1 MPDSST
7 PAILERLTAALRED
21 YEIIRPLGRGGMA
34 SVFLARERSLNRLV
48 ALKVLDPML
57 GEGPLFRARFQREA
71 ETVAQLQHPN
81 IVQIF
86 RVGEAD
92 GLAFYAMAFVEG
104 ENLAERLKRLGRL
117 PSGEAVRICS
127 EILAALSAAHRRG
140 IIHRDI
146 KPENVLIERESG
158 RALVTDFG
166 IARIVAPSDTPPG
179 EAADREKLT
188 AVGVAMGTPRY
199 MSPEQA
205 SGEHDLTPASDVYA
219 LGILFYEMLSGAYPY
234 EVGPTRNYM
243 IAHLTHELTP
253 LSERI
258 DDAPEAIQRVVE
270 QMLARNPED
279 RFASADE
286 VTDRLAATG
295 LAATGPIRVPA
306 RRSASQWRRYALGAL
321 GGVAAIALGGVLLMG
336 RGGGVPDGVDPR
348 QSILIGFFDN
358 TRQDPDLEWLRFG
371 GVELLARS
379 LGRWQDLQ
387 VVESERLLDLA
398 RRENVAKNQPLSI
411 GDAIKLAKSAGV
423 WTATIGSVIKLGN
436 EIQLTANVYD
446 VATGRR
452 LSTASA
458 MAGSD
463 SALAT
468 AFDSLANQLLDVA
481 GAPRSARLD
490 VEPPTTSIDA
500 YRAYIRGIEATS
512 RWNITGARDEFRR
525 AVELDPSFALAY
537 YQLSSVTGFFEQT
550 SPAPTFI
557 TLADS
562 ALRYSAQ
569 RPPKERLLIRAFHA
583 YVNADFEQAK
593 SLYRELLAQD
603 STIVDAWTGFAS
615 ASLMDLTLR
624 KDSTGKEYYPS
635 SPGVAL
641 KGFRRALALD
651 ASDYGIYPAV
661 SNLLLLA
668 SQEESPGLPA
678 FSEPP
683 PGAIN
688 TIGRQGRPVRFY
700 TVLYVGDSL
709 ITVPVD
715 SVETRYSA
723 AVLDSLRARARVIS
737 RDHLRRWISL
747 APDQG
752 QPHFFLANN
761 LAVDRQF
768 DSALVAMAEAE
779 RLGAQSPVPI
789 PLVQLSWQL
798 EGQLLDQAVA
808 HGDSLLAQP
817 EWSGDLPPE
826 RAVITGPIMSY
837 LLLRGQ
843 VAEAGRV
850 ADQRY
855 RAARQFGADRER
867 LARLEVAGLSARL
880 RAAASTDAVSRQ
892 LLTKTLDSV
901 ATLIQIFPDSEQVRI
916 RQGLRW
922 PVLLGAATLGDTAQ
936 VRTWRELAN
945 ESRDP
950 GINAW
955 AAMVAGDQDL
965 AERRF
970 VAAKSDTS
978 EAPVHVAAMA
988 RTAEA
993 LGRSE
998 EAIEYYTVMDTLRY
1012 TAAVQAGPDADWLLL
1027 VRSYAQRA
1035 AVYESLGQQA
1045 RAMEYYRKFLDLWDD
1060 PDPELR
1066 PERDLARRALGELE
1080 RADRAD
1086 AAAGPSASPSD

>member
-1 MPDSST
+1 VPDSAN
-7 PAILERLTAALRED
+7 PPLLERLAAALSDD
-21 YEIIRPLGRGGMA
+21 YEIIRPIGRGGMA
-34 SVFLARERSLNRLV
+34 SVFLARERALNRLV
-48 ALKVLDPML
+48 ALKVLDPEL
-57 GEGPLFRARFQREA
+57 GEGKLFRARFQREA

-81 IVQIF
+81 IVHIL

-104 ENLAERLKRLGRL
+104 ENLAQRLKREGRL
-117 PSGEAVRICS
+117 PAGEAVRICN
-127 EILAALSAAHRRG
+127 EILAALSAAHKRG

-166 IARIVAPSDTPPG
+166 IARIAAPSDTPPG
-179 EAADREKLT
+179 EAAKQEKLT

-205 SGEHDLTPASDVYA
+205 SGEHDLTPASDIYA

-243 IAHLTHELTP
+243 IAHLTHEVTP
-253 LSERI
+253 LNKRVG
-258 DDAPEAIQRVVE
+258 DAPEEIQAAVAR
-270 QMLARNPED
+270 MLARNPEE
-279 RFASADE
+279 RFGSADE
-286 VTDRLAATG
+286 AAEMLMATG
-295 LAATGPIRVPA
+295 LAATGPIRVPSSPA
-306 RRSASQWRRYALGAL
+306 TDRRRRWAL
-321 GGVAAIALGGVLLMG
+321 GGLGAAAVIAIGAVFLTG

-358 TRQDPDLEWLRFG
+358 TRQDPSLEWLRFG

-398 RRENVAKNQPLSI
+398 RREEVAEDQPLSS
-411 GDAIKLAKSAGV
+411 GDVIRLAKSAGV
-423 WTATIGSVIKLGN
+423 WTATVGSVIKLGD

-446 VATGRR
+446 VATGNR

-458 MAGSD
+458 TAGSD
-463 SALAT
+463 SALAM

-481 GAPRSARLD
+481 GAPRSALLD
-490 VEPPTTSIDA
+490 VEPPTQSIDA

-512 RWNITGARDEFRR
+512 KWDISGAQEEFRR
-525 AVELDPSFALAY
+525 AVDLDPSFALAY

-557 TLADS
+557 ALADS

-569 RPPKERLLIRAFHA
+569 RPPKERLLIQAFHA
-583 YVNADFEQAK
+583 YVNADLERAK
-593 SLYRELLAQD
+593 ALARELLEQD
-603 STIVDAWTGFAS
+603 STVVDAWAVLGT

-624 KDSTGKEYYPS
+624 TDSAGNEYFPS
-635 SPGVAL
+635 SPGAAL
-641 KGFRRALALD
+641 ASFRRALALD
-651 ASDYGIYPAV
+651 SSDYSIYPAV

-668 SQEESPGLPA
+668 SQEEQSGLPA
-678 FSEPP
+678 FREPP
-683 PGAIN
+683 PGPIN
-688 TIGRQGRPVRFY
+688 TIGRQGGLVRFY
-700 TVLYVGDSL
+700 RVLYVGDSL
-709 ITVPVD
+709 ITVRDD
-715 SVETRYSA
+715 SLEIRYSA
-723 AVLDSLRARARVIS
+723 GVLDSLRARARVIS

-768 DSALVAMAEAE
+768 DSALVSMAEAE
-779 RLGAQSPVPI
+779 RLGAQSPFPI

-798 EGQLLDQAVA
+798 EGQLFDQAIA
-808 HGDSLLAQP
+808 HGDSLLAKP
-817 EWSGDLPPE
+817 EWSGDLPPN

-837 LLLRGQ
+837 HLLRGR

-855 RAARQFGADRER
+855 EAAKQFGADPER
-867 LARLEVAGLSARL
+867 LARIEGAVLSSRL
-880 RAAASTDAVSRQ
+880 RAAASIDAVSPG
-892 LLTKTLDSV
+892 LLTETLDSV

-916 RQGLRW
+916 RKGLRW

-936 VRTWRELAN
+936 VRVWRELA
-945 ESRDP
+945 EEDRDT
-950 GINAW
+950 GIDAW
-955 AAMVAGDQDL
+955 AAMVAGDRNL
-965 AERRF
+965 AERLYL
-970 VAAKSDTS
+970 AAQADSS
-978 EAPVHVAAMA
+978 VAPVHISALA

-993 LGRSE
+993 LGKPD
-998 EAIEYYTVMDTLRY
+998 EAMEYYTQMDTLRY
-1012 TAAVQAGPDADWLLL
+1012 TAQVQSGPDADWLLL

-1035 AVYESLGQQA
+1035 AVYESLGQ
-1045 RAMEYYRKFLDLWDD
+1045 RRLAMEYYRKFLTFWDE
-1060 PDPELR
+1060 PDPVLQA
-1066 PERDLARRALGELE
+1066 ERDLARRALAELE
-1080 RADRAD
+1080 RADRED
-1086 AAAGPSASPSD
+1086 AASPTQ

>member
-1 MPDSST
+1 VPDSST
-7 PAILERLTAALRED
+7 PPLLERLTAALRED
-21 YEIIRPLGRGGMA
+21 YEVIRPLGRGGMA
-34 SVFLARERSLNRLV
+34 SVYLARERSLNRLV

-104 ENLAERLKRLGRL
+104 ENLAERLKREGRL

-140 IIHRDI
+140 VIHRDI

-166 IARIVAPSDTPPG
+166 IARIAAPSDTPPG
-179 EAADREKLT
+179 EAVDQEKLT

-234 EVGPTRNYM
+234 EVGPTRNYI
-243 IAHLTHELTP
+243 IAHLTHEVTP

-258 DDAPEAIQRVVE
+258 DDAPEEIQAVVE
-270 QMLARNPED
+270 RMLARNPDE
-279 RFASADE
+279 RYATADE
-286 VTDRLAATG
+286 ASEVLAATG
-295 LAATGPIRVPA
+295 LAATGPIRVPT
-306 RRSASQWRRYALGAL
+306 RRTTSRWRRYALGAL
-321 GGVAAIALGGVLLMG
+321 GGVAVIALGGVMLMG

-358 TRQDPDLEWLRFG
+358 TRQDPSLEWLRFG

-398 RRENVAKNQPLSI
+398 RRENVPQDQPLST

-446 VATGRR
+446 VATGNR

-458 MAGSD
+458 RAGSD
-463 SALAT
+463 SALAM

-500 YRAYIRGIEATS
+500 YRAYIRGIEATT

-525 AVELDPSFALAY
+525 AVDLDPSFALAY
-537 YQLSSVTGFFEQT
+537 YQLSSVTAFFEQT

-557 TLADS
+557 ALADS

-603 STIVDAWTGFAS
+603 SSVVDAWSGYAS

-624 KDSTGKEYYPS
+624 TDSTGKEFFPS

-641 KGFRRALALD
+641 KSFRRALELD

-661 SNLLLLA
+661 SNLLSLA
-668 SQEESPGLPA
+668 SQQESPGLPA

-688 TIGRQGRPVRFY
+688 TIGRQGRPVRYY

-709 ITVPVD
+709 ITIPAD
-715 SVETRYSA
+715 SVQTRYSA

-737 RDHLRRWISL
+737 RDHLRRWINL

-752 QPHFFLANN
+752 QPYFFLANN

-768 DSALVAMAEAE
+768 DSALVSMAEAE
-779 RLGAQSPVPI
+779 RLGAQSPVSI
-789 PLVQLSWQL
+789 SLLRLGWQL
-798 EGQLLDQAVA
+798 EGQLFDQATGL
-808 HGDSLLAQP
+808 GDSLLAQP
-817 EWSGDLPPE
+817 EWTGELPPQ
-826 RAVITGPIMSY
+826 RAVVTGPILGY
-837 LLLRGQ
+837 LLLRGR
-843 VAEAGRV
+843 VAEAGRY

-855 RAARQFGADRER
+855 QASKQFSPDPER
-867 LARLEVAGLSARL
+867 LARIDLATLSSRL
-880 RAAASTDAVSRQ
+880 RAAASIDAVSREF
-892 LLTKTLDSV
+892 LTETLDSV
-901 ATLIQIFPDSEQVRI
+901 AALLQVFPDSEQVNI
-916 RQGLRW
+916 RKGLRW

-936 VRTWRELAN
+936 VGRWRELAQ
-945 ESRDP
+945 ERRDP
-950 GINAW
+950 GIDAW
-955 AAMVAGDQDL
+955 AAMVAGDRRR
-965 AERRF
+965 AERLYL
-970 VAAKSDTS
+970 AARSDTS
-978 EAPVHVAAMA
+978 EAPVHVAALA

-993 LGRSE
+993 LGRAG
-998 EAIEYYTVMDTLRY
+998 EAIDYYTRMDTLRY
-1012 TAAVQAGPDADWLLL
+1012 TASVNAALDADWLLL

-1035 AVYESLGQQA
+1035 AVYESLGQ
-1045 RAMEYYRKFLDLWDD
+1045 RAPAIEYYRKFLGLWDD

-1066 PERDLARRALGELE
+1066 PERDLAQRALAELE
-1080 RADRAD
+1080 RADRHD
-1086 AAAGPSASPSD
+1086 AGSSPTQ

>member
-1 MPDSST
+1 MPDSSP
-7 PAILERLTAALRED
+7 PALLERLTAALRED

-104 ENLAERLKRLGRL
+104 ENLAERLKREGRL

-166 IARIVAPSDTPPG
+166 IARIVAPGDTSPG
-179 EAADREKLT
+179 EAADQEKLT

-205 SGEHDLTPASDVYA
+205 SGEHDLTAASDIYA

-258 DDAPEAIQRVVE
+258 DDVPEEIQAMVGR
-270 QMLARNPED
+270 MLARNPDE
-279 RFASADE
+279 RYASADE
-286 VTDRLAATG
+286 ASEVLAATG
-295 LAATGPIRVPA
+295 LAATGPIRVPTRPITN
-306 RRSASQWRRYALGAL
+306 RRRRYALSAL
-321 GGVAAIALGGVLLMG
+321 AGVAAVAVGGVLLMG
-336 RGGGVPDGVDPR
+336 RGGEVPDGVDPR

-358 TRQDPDLEWLRFG
+358 TRQDPSLEWLRFG

-398 RRENVAKNQPLSI
+398 RREEVAEDQPLSS

-423 WTATIGSVIKLGN
+423 WTATVGSVIKLGD
-436 EIQLTANVYD
+436 EIQLTVNVYD

-458 MAGSD
+458 TAGSD
-463 SALAT
+463 SALAI
-468 AFDSLANQLLDVA
+468 AFDNLANQLLDVA

-525 AVELDPSFALAY
+525 AVDLDPSFALAY

-557 TLADS
+557 ALADS

-569 RPPKERLLIRAFHA
+569 RPAKERLLIRAFHA
-583 YVNADFEQAK
+583 YVNADFEGAK
-593 SLYRELLAQD
+593 SLYRELLEQD
-603 STIVDAWTGFAS
+603 STVVDAWSGYAS
-615 ASLMDLTLR
+615 ASLLDLTLR
-624 KDSTGKEYYPS
+624 TDSTGREYFPS

-641 KGFRRALALD
+641 KSFRRALELD

-661 SNLLLLA
+661 SNLLSLA
-668 SQEESPGLPA
+668 SQEDSPGLPA
-678 FSEPP
+678 FNEPP
-683 PGAIN
+683 PGGI
-688 TIGRQGRPVRFY
+688 TTLGRRRPVRFY
-700 TVLYVGDSL
+700 RVLYVGDSL
-709 ITVPVD
+709 ITVPAD
-715 SVETRYSA
+715 SLEIRYSA

-737 RDHLRRWISL
+737 RDHLRHWISL

-768 DSALVAMAEAE
+768 DSALVSMAEAE
-779 RLGAQSPVPI
+779 RLGAQSPVSI
-789 PLVQLSWQL
+789 SLLRLGWQL
-798 EGQLLDQAVA
+798 EGQFFDQAIA
-808 HGDSLLAQP
+808 HGDSLLAEP
-817 EWSGDLPPE
+817 EWTGELPPE
-826 RAVITGPIMSY
+826 RAVVTGPIISY

-850 ADQRY
+850 ANQRLQ
-855 RAARQFGADRER
+855 ASKQFSPGPER
-867 LARLEVAGLSARL
+867 LARIDLSALSSRL
-880 RAAASTDAVSRQ
+880 RAAASIDAVSPT
-892 LLTKTLDSV
+892 LLTQILDSV
-901 ATLIQIFPDSEQVRI
+901 STLLQVFPDSEQVRI

-922 PVLLGAATLGDTAQ
+922 PVLLAAATLGDTAQ
-936 VRTWRELAN
+936 VRRWRELA
-945 ESRDP
+945 EDQRDP
-950 GINAW
+950 GIDAW
-955 AAMVAGDQDL
+955 AAMEAGDRSR
-965 AERRF
+965 AERLYL
-970 VAAKSDTS
+970 AAQPDTS
-978 EAPVHVAAMA
+978 EAPVHVAALA

-993 LGRSE
+993 LGRAA
-998 EAIEYYTVMDTLRY
+998 EAADYYTRMDTLRY
-1012 TAAVQAGPDADWLLL
+1012 TASVNAGLDGDWLLL

-1035 AVYESLGQQA
+1035 AVYESLGQRA
-1045 RAMEYYRKFLDLWDD
+1045 RAMEYYRKFLGLWDD
-1060 PDPELR
+1060 PDPELE
-1066 PERDLARRALGELE
+1066 PERDLARKALAELE
-1080 RADRAD
+1080 RADRED
-1086 AAAGPSASPSD
+1086 ASSPTQ